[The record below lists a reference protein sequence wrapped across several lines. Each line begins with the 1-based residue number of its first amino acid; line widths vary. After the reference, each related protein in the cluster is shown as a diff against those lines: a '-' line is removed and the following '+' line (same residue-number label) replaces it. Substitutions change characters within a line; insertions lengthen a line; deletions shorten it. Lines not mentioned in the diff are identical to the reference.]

1 VHFRMFGFPSPDY
14 ADVRDEEAREL
25 ERERV
30 RLWYVALTRARDLLL
45 LPRQSERVANDWFGV
60 LELDLKDL
68 PKLDLERFELSAP
81 QPSKNTSNSQDRL
94 TWKRESDAIAASQ
107 RTIVWHQPSRHEGPA
122 PPEEIEE
129 VFVGAEAMLERTPL
143 ADEDVSI
150 QGGPERGL
158 VLHKLIEE
166 VLTHETA
173 DDQASLKARARDL
186 LAQRGLADTEDPA
199 LGPCSSEIAA
209 SVERALQLPEIVALR
224 PWLPEFRVYAA
235 ATSDRIIMLTAGV
248 ADAVAF
254 DDTGGITWS
263 STGKA
268 TRPRQHTSSRDTAP
282 RCATTSWQP
291 MLRLGS
297 LSSLHQ
303 VA

>member
-1 VHFRMFGFPSPDY
+1 MVSCRPKPLGGRAPRNRTGNTALQRRNWASI
-14 ADVRDEEAREL
+14 ARP
-25 ERERV
+25 
-30 RLWYVALTRARDLLL
+30 RASLFCLCSR
-45 LPRQSERVANDWFGV
+45 
-60 LELDLKDL
+60 
-68 PKLDLERFELSAP
+68 
-81 QPSKNTSNSQDRL
+81 
-94 TWKRESDAIAASQ
+94 
-107 RTIVWHQPSRHEGPA
+107 PSRHEGLA
-122 PPEEIEE
+122 PSEEIEE
-129 VFVGAEAMLERTPL
+129 VFVGAEAVERTPL

-150 QGGPERGL
+150 QGGRERGL

-173 DDQASLKARARDL
+173 DDQASPEARERPARAARP
-186 LAQRGLADTEDPA
+186 RRSEDPA

-209 SVERALQLPEIVALR
+209 SIERALQLPEIVALR